1 MRGISKAFG
10 HVQALDNVDFEVHA
24 GELLALVGDNGA
36 GKSTLVK
43 ILSGVY
49 RADRG
54 DIYVDGARVQIEC
67 PSDAT
72 KAGIATVYQDLNLV
86 PNRDV
91 ASNIYLGLEPTR
103 GMILLNRAKM
113 FADAE
118 AVLGTLGIK
127 LPSVKVD
134 VADLSGGQR
143 QAVAIGRALARG
155 GRFILMDEP
164 TASLDPEASHMV
176 REFIEKLSGEGRTI
190 FLCTHNLDEADR
202 LCTRIGVFK
211 TSLMV
216 VDTPANLRAK
226 VFQRR
231 VVFHL
236 AKADKALA
244 DLVAGLPYVKQ
255 VELLD
260 NKLIVAQDE
269 PEAHNPEIIR
279 LLVRAGAEIQFVGEI
294 RRSLEDVYLQL
305 MKEQ

>member
-1 MRGISKAFG
+1 MTLSMDRNTAGPQPALEMRGISKAFG

-164 TASLDPEASHMV
+164 TASLGVEQTQLVNELTVDLRAQGHSV
-176 REFIEKLSGEGRTI
+176 VFI
-190 FLCTHNLDEADR
+190 THNLAHVFDIADR
-202 LCTRIGVFK
+202 I
-211 TSLMV
+211 V
-216 VDTPANLRAK
+216 VLRHG
-226 VFQRR
+226 RR
-231 VVFHL
+231 V
-236 AKADKALA
+236 
-244 DLVAGLPYVKQ
+244 G
-255 VELLD
+255 
-260 NKLIVAQDE
+260 
-269 PEAHNPEIIR
+269 
-279 LLVRAGAEIQFVGEI
+279 VRARGETTREEIVCLITGAI
-294 RRSLEDVYLQL
+294 RGDVDQTCHG
-305 MKEQ
+305 QAVP